1 MTLASLSVGRRGLLG
16 IATAAFAAIGSRSS
30 ADAQTANHIGSN
42 APIQRLDGAL
52 LGTMQA
58 GPKMS
63 FAQRFATLAPVIEQ
77 TFDLDAILAA
87 SVGLRWP
94 DLPNDQKAQID
105 AAFRRYTVA
114 SYASNFDSYDGQTFQ
129 VSPDVREVGNGEV
142 IVRTKLVARDGS
154 STPLDYVMRGDQTG
168 WKVVD
173 VLAGGAISRVAVQR
187 SDFRTLLTSGG
198 APALTVALQNKVAN
212 LSGGMHS

>member
-1 MTLASLSVGRRGLLG
+1 MTLDPFPIGRRSLLG
-16 IATAAFAAIGSRSS
+16 FATAAFVAVGSRSP
-30 ADAQTANHIGSN
+30 ADALTANNAGSI
-42 APIQRLDGAL
+42 APIQRLNSAL
-52 LGTMQA
+52 LGTMRA
-58 GPKMS
+58 GPNMS
-63 FAQRFATLAPVIEQ
+63 FAQRVAVLAPTIEQ
-77 TFDLDAILAA
+77 TFDLDVILAA

-94 DLPNDQKAQID
+94 ALPDDQKAAVG

-129 VSPDVREVGNGEV
+129 VSPDVREVGNGDV
-142 IVRTKLVARDGS
+142 VVRTKLIARDGS
-154 STPLDYVMRGDQTG
+154 DTTLDYVMRDGQSG

-187 SDFRTLLTSGG
+187 SDFRTLLNGG
-198 APALTVALQNKVAN
+198 GVPALTVALQNKVAN

>member
-1 MTLASLSVGRRGLLG
+1 MKHDTMSIGRRGLLG
-16 IATAAFAAIGSRSS
+16 VAAAAFVAVSSRRP
-30 ADAQTANHIGSN
+30 AGAQTANNAGSMG
-42 APIQRLDGAL
+42 PIQRLNAAL
-52 LGTMQA
+52 LAAMRS
-58 GPKMS
+58 GPNMS
-63 FAQRFATLAPVIEQ
+63 FAQRVAVLTPMIEQ

-94 DLPNDQKAQID
+94 ALPDDQKAEVG

-114 SYASNFDSYDGQTFQ
+114 SYASNFDSYDGQAFQ

-142 IVRTKLVARDGS
+142 VVRTKLVARDGT
-154 STPLDYVMRGDQTG
+154 STTLDYVMRDGQSG

-187 SDFRTLLTSGG
+187 SDFRTLLTGG
-198 APALTVALQNKVAN
+198 GVPALTTALQNKVAN

>member
-1 MTLASLSVGRRGLLG
+1 MLDPFSIGRRGLLG
-16 IATAAFAAIGSRSS
+16 IATAAFVAVGSRSP
-30 ADAQTANHIGSN
+30 ADAQTVNNAGSI
-42 APIQRLDGAL
+42 APIQRLNAAL
-52 LGTMQA
+52 LGTMRS
-58 GPKMS
+58 GTNMS
-63 FAQRFATLAPVIEQ
+63 FAQRSTVLAPTIEQ

-94 DLPNDQKAQID
+94 ALPDDQKALVA
-105 AAFRRYTVA
+105 AAFRHYTVA

-142 IVRTKLVARDGS
+142 VVRTKLVARDGT
-154 STPLDYVMRGDQTG
+154 STTLDYVMRDGPSG

-187 SDFRTLLTSGG
+187 SDFRTLLTGG
-198 APALTVALQNKVAN
+198 GVPALAVALQNKVAN

>member
-1 MTLASLSVGRRGLLG
+1 MTLASFSIGRRNLLG
-16 IATAAFAAIGSRSS
+16 IATAALAAVGWRSS
-30 ADAQTANHIGSN
+30 ADAQTANSAGSI
-42 APIQRLDGAL
+42 APIERLNAAL
-52 LGTMQA
+52 LGTMRS
-58 GPKMS
+58 GPNMS
-63 FAQRFATLAPVIEQ
+63 FGQRLAVLAPVIEQ

-87 SVGLRWP
+87 SVGLRWS
-94 DLPNDQKAQID
+94 DLPNDQKAQVD

-129 VSPDVREVGNGEV
+129 VSPDVREVGNGDV

-154 STPLDYVMRGDQTG
+154 STPLDYVMRGGQSG

-198 APALTVALQNKVAN
+198 VPALTVALQNKVAN
-212 LSGGMHS
+212 LSGGIRS